1 MMSQHGE
8 QFLSE
13 GERVE
18 RLLLFPEPFPDESLY
33 SLAVRYH
40 RLVASNSYRRTSEEL
55 FGTYSRTCGSVLP
68 CCLGALSQRL
78 NGHYSVRDLAEF
90 HTLLPLY
97 KPFLCAETYDS
108 AIHCMQGTDGTGL
121 KMSLGITAS
130 RLLKYSC
137 FRYCDACVQ
146 QDYGEYGIPYWHRI
160 HMAAGSC
167 VCPRHDT
174 VLRSIVFPGNTD
186 WRRLSLPGETPGSL
200 VLEKPTSDVFTVTK
214 IQFWALSNSQAAC
227 RLVGNDFLKWHL
239 TEMGFRYRDRW
250 REQEI
255 LRFVEQRLHQ
265 GNHEQE
271 YQPLVSDLEWIMCS
285 LRRRGRVIQ
294 PFRYYF
300 LCWLFGVDED
310 RLRNFEHR
318 GFNPEIDNSFLVDA
332 SRRPAT
338 KNEESKVNKVIKFRK
353 NPIDWAD
360 RDFTLSK
367 KLIAAKSEIIAEI
380 GKPRKITKSVLLRM
394 VANNYSFLHTKD
406 KFPKSLK
413 MLDSLLETDH
423 DYQLRKLRW
432 AIRRYS
438 LSGYQAISVINRYA
452 GIRISKVSSIEMKK
466 LFFVGRS
473 GID

>member
-1 MMSQHGE
+1 M
-8 QFLSE
+8 
-13 GERVE
+13 E

-68 CCLGALSQRL
+68 CCLGALSRRL
-78 NGHYSVRDLAEF
+78 NGQYSVRDLAEF

-97 KPFLCAETYDS
+97 KPFLCAETYES
-108 AIHCMQGTDGTGL
+108 AISCMQGTDGTGL

-146 QDYGEYGIPYWHRI
+146 QDYAEYGIPYWHRI

-167 VCPRHDT
+167 ICPRHDT
-174 VLRSIVFPGNTD
+174 VLLRIVFPGDTD
-186 WRRLSLPGETPGSL
+186 WRCLSLPGETPGSP

-214 IQFWALSNSQAAC
+214 MQFWALSNSQAAC

-255 LRFVEQRLHQ
+255 RRFVEQRLHQ

-271 YQPLVSDLEWIMCS
+271 YQPLVSDLEWVMCS
-285 LRRRGRVIQ
+285 LRRRRRVIQ

-318 GFNPEIDNSFLVDA
+318 CFNPLIDKAFLVAA
-332 SRRPAT
+332 SRRSAP
-338 KNEESKVNKVIKFRK
+338 KNEDSKVNALIELRR
-353 NPIDWAD
+353 NSIDWAA
-360 RDFTLSK
+360 RDSILSK
-367 KLIAAKSEIIAEI
+367 ELIAAKSEIIAEI
-380 GKPRKITKSVLLRM
+380 GKPIKITKSALLRK
-394 VANNYSFLHTKD
+394 ATNNYSFLRRGE
-406 KFPKSLK
+406 KFPISIEVLNSL
-413 MLDSLLETDH
+413 SETEH
-423 DYQLRKLRW
+423 DYQVRKLLW
-432 AIRRYS
+432 AIKRYS
-438 LSGYQAISVINRYA
+438 LSEYQAVSVINRYA
-452 GIRISKVSSIEMKK
+452 GIRINKISSAERHE
-466 LFFVGRS
+466 LFRVGR
-473 GID
+473 DEFNA